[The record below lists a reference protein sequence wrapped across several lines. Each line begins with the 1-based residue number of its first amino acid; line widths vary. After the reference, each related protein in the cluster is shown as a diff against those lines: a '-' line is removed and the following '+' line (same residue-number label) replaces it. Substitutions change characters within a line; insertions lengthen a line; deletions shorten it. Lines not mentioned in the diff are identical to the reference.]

1 MNIKFTKMHGAGND
15 FVVLD
20 GVRQALDLTPDFIRR
35 LANRHF
41 GIGADQV
48 LVVEPP
54 EDAQND
60 FRYRIF
66 NQDGNEV
73 EQCGNGARCFA
84 QFVFETGLTAKH
96 VISVET
102 RAGVISPELLGPG
115 RVRVNMGPPQFS
127 EGSVH
132 FDSTGLNTR
141 QEGDATVYEIELPAS
156 LGLKQT
162 HAEFSVVSMGNPHA
176 VILSERLAV
185 APIAVLGRWL
195 EAHPRFTQ
203 KVNVGFLQ
211 VVERDQAGLRVWERG
226 AGETLACGTGAC
238 AAAVTGMRRGLFN
251 PEVNI
256 QKRGG
261 LLTIEWGG
269 EGMPVFMTGPAET
282 VFHGEFLL

>member
-1 MNIKFTKMHGAGND
+1 
-15 FVVLD
+15 
-20 GVRQALDLTPDFIRR
+20 
-35 LANRHF
+35 
-41 GIGADQV
+41 
-48 LVVEPP
+48 
-54 EDAQND
+54 
-60 FRYRIF
+60 
-66 NQDGNEV
+66 
-73 EQCGNGARCFA
+73 
-84 QFVFETGLTAKH
+84 VFETGLTAKH

-102 RAGVISPELLGPG
+102 KAGVISPELLGPG

-127 EGSVH
+127 EDSVH
-132 FDSTGLNTR
+132 FDPTGLNSR
-141 QEGDATVYEIELPAS
+141 QDGEATVYEIELPAS

-176 VILSERLAV
+176 VILAERLAV

-195 EAHPRFTQ
+195 EVHPRFSQ

-269 EGMPVFMTGPAET
+269 EGAPVFMTGPAET

>member
-20 GVRQALDLTPDFIRR
+20 CVRQALDLTPDFIRR

-54 EDAQND
+54 EDTQND

-84 QFVFETGLTAKH
+84 QFVFETGLTEKH
-96 VISVET
+96 IISVET

-195 EAHPRFTQ
+195 EVHPRFSQ